1 MRSEQSVPDSAGLEI
16 PQSVIATLTGLLP
29 TVSERV
35 VGAVVDSVP
44 SYAGALADQMRE
56 TIEQAVQLAL
66 AGFLRLAAAGPSGD
80 PSTPLQT
87 SVHGAYALGR
97 GEARSGRSMDALLA
111 AYRVGARVAWQDWS
125 AAAVA
130 AGLDAITLARFA
142 ELVFAYIDSLSAA
155 SVAGH
160 AEELA
165 VEGRVRERRRERLAG
180 ALLDGRDADTV
191 LKLAERA
198 EWDPPVTLTAVVLP
212 AERVSAVTAQL
223 GPSCL
228 RAEDDSDREV
238 AVLLVPDAG
247 GPGRRHLLR
256 VLAGRPAYVGPVRPW
271 LEAGASYR
279 RALRAFDLG
288 LAGREPVDTDD
299 HLAHL
304 VVGADPLAHADLRAA
319 ALAPLA
325 ELPAA
330 TADRLAETLR
340 SWLLHQGRR
349 DAVAAELH
357 VHPQTVRYRM
367 AQVREAYGDR
377 LSDPAVVRDLIIGL
391 SVAVTRGGRPDPAL
405 VRSPR

>member
-1 MRSEQSVPDSAGLEI
+1 MPEANGPEI
-16 PQSVIATLTGLLP
+16 PKSVIASLTDLLP
-29 TVSERV
+29 AVSERV
-35 VGAVVDSVP
+35 VGAVVESVP

-66 AGFLRLAAAGPSGD
+66 AGFLRLAAAGPGGD
-80 PSTPLQT
+80 PSTPMQA

-111 AYRVGARVAWQDWS
+111 AYRVGARVAWQDMS

-130 AGLDAITLARFA
+130 SGLDASTLARFA

-180 ALLDGRDADTV
+180 ALLEDRDEETV

-198 EWDPPVTLTAVVLP
+198 EWSPPVTLTAVVLP
-212 AERVSAVTAQL
+212 AERVTAVTAQL
-223 GPSCL
+223 GSNCL
-228 RAEDDSDREV
+228 RAEDDSDREI
-238 AVLLVPDAG
+238 AVLLVPDAD
-247 GPGRRHLLR
+247 GPGRVHLLR
-256 VLAGRPAYVGPVRPW
+256 VLAARPAYVGPVRPW
-271 LEAGASYR
+271 LEAGSSYR
-279 RALRAFDLG
+279 RALGAFELG
-288 LAGREPVDTDD
+288 FAGREPVDTDD
-299 HLAHL
+299 HLARL
-304 VVGADPLAHADLRAA
+304 VIGADPQAHADLRTA

-325 ELPAA
+325 DLPTA
-330 TADRLAETLR
+330 TAERLAETLR

-377 LSDPAVVRDLIIGL
+377 LTDPDVVRDLVIGL
-391 SVAVTRGGRPDPAL
+391 ALPSPEAPPRRPGR
-405 VRSPR
+405 

>member
-1 MRSEQSVPDSAGLEI
+1 MRSEQTVPDAVGLEI
-16 PQSVIATLTGLLP
+16 PKSVIASLVDLLP
-29 TVSERV
+29 AVSERV

-56 TIEQAVQLAL
+56 TIEQAVQSAL
-66 AGFLRLAAAGPSGD
+66 AGFLRLAAAGPGGD
-80 PSTPLQT
+80 PSTPMQT
-87 SVHGAYALGR
+87 SVQGAYALGR

-130 AGLDAITLARFA
+130 AGLDASTLARFA

-180 ALLDGRDADTV
+180 ALLERRGKETV

-198 EWDPPVTLTAVVLP
+198 DWVPPVTLTAIVLP
-212 AERVSAVTAQL
+212 AERVSAITAQL
-223 GPSCL
+223 GSGCL
-228 RAEDDSDREV
+228 RAEDESDREHPV
-238 AVLLVPDAG
+238 AVLLVPDAD
-247 GPGRRHLLR
+247 GPGRVHLLR

-271 LEAGASYR
+271 LDAGASYD
-279 RALRAFDLG
+279 RALRAHDLG
-288 LAGREPVDTDD
+288 FAGREPVDTDD
-299 HLAHL
+299 HLARL
-304 VVGADPLAHADLRAA
+304 VTQADPLAHADLRAA

-325 ELPAA
+325 ELPPA
-330 TADRLAETLR
+330 TGERLAETLR

-349 DAVAAELH
+349 DAVAAQLH

-367 AQVREAYGDR
+367 GQIRELYGDR
-377 LSDPAVVRDLIIGL
+377 LADPDVVRDLVIGL
-391 SVAVTRGGRPDPAL
+391 AAPDA
-405 VRSPR
+405 